1 MTIPLLD
8 KELWEE
14 FGNDEQEE
22 AYDLLQDLKAQ
33 CDAKPTILYINE
45 NEELQSYLMW
55 FARMEDLTYEVTEGR
70 YQSMLEIILGCDSS
84 IRFSRFFY

>member
-45 NEELQSYLMW
+45 N
-55 FARMEDLTYEVTEGR
+55 
-70 YQSMLEIILGCDSS
+70 
-84 IRFSRFFY
+84 

>member
-1 MTIPLLD
+1 MDIPLLD

-33 CDAKPTILYINE
+33 CDDNLQCYI
-45 NEELQSYLMW
+45 
-55 FARMEDLTYEVTEGR
+55 
-70 YQSMLEIILGCDSS
+70 
-84 IRFSRFFY
+84 

>member
-1 MTIPLLD
+1 MSIPLLD

-45 NEELQSYLMW
+45 NEELLSYLMW
-55 FARMEDLTYEVTEGR
+55 FARMEELRYEVTEGDTR
-70 YQSMLEIILGCDSS
+70 VC
-84 IRFSRFFY
+84 